1 MANDV
6 DITEHNGVAVV
17 TVRGE
22 VDLATVPVLQSRL
35 HRAIDTHIGQ
45 TVVVD
50 LDGVGSLDAN
60 GLGVLVAALGR
71 ATRHGGDVSLVAN
84 SPGLRSVLT
93 ACRLDRVFT
102 IHPTRTAATT
112 TATTTATRGIVD

>member
-1 MANDV
+1 MVNDV

-22 VDLATVPVLQSRL
+22 LDLATVPTFQSRL
-35 HRAIDTHIGQ
+35 HRAIDTHAGQ

-50 LDGVGSLDAN
+50 LDGVGSVDAN

-71 ATRHGGDVSLVAN
+71 ATSHGGDIVLVCN
-84 SPGLRSVLT
+84 SPALRQQLA
-93 ACRLDRVFT
+93 ACRLNRVFSVHDT
-102 IHPTRTAATT
+102 VTEAVNQAQ
-112 TATTTATRGIVD
+112 RGR